1 MTSTVT
7 KSKKT
12 KIAQKRQIDRS
23 VKIKAGLIHP
33 NPWNP
38 YANKSDRLQEAIA
51 ESINEFDQI
60 QDLVVRPHPE
70 IEGEY
75 QILDGEGRH
84 RTFNPEEEV
93 YATIVHGLT
102 DGQAK
107 KITIVMDETRATAD
121 KIELSAL
128 LADLANDTSIDDLIS
143 GLPYVQV
150 ELDDLIKMA
159 TVEWDQFSS
168 DFDSDASG
176 EKGQRSDDEEGW
188 KTVYAKVPDSVFDL
202 LGQVRGLVDQER
214 SLHEKPEIAWGQILE
229 VMAAEYLAMPR

>member
-12 KIAQKRQIDRS
+12 KLPPKRQIDRS
-23 VKIKAGLIHP
+23 VRIKAGLIHP

-38 YANKSDRLQEAIA
+38 YANKSDRLQQAIA

-70 IEGEY
+70 IEGAY

-84 RTFNPEEEV
+84 RTFNPDEEV
-93 YATIVHGLT
+93 YATVVHGLT

-121 KIELSAL
+121 KIELAGL
-128 LADLANDTSIDDLIS
+128 LAELAEDSSIEELLN
-143 GLPYVQV
+143 GLPYNDS
-150 ELDDLIKMA
+150 ELQDLIKMSE
-159 TVEWDQFSS
+159 VDWDNFSQ
-168 DFDSDASG
+168 DFEPKPEESG
-176 EKGQRSDDEEGW
+176 SGDDEGW
-188 KTVYAKVPDSVFDL
+188 RTVYAKVPVSVFDL
-202 LGQVRGLVDQER
+202 LGQARSLVEQER
-214 SLHEKPEIAWGQILE
+214 RLHEKPEIAWGQVLE
-229 VMAAEYLAMPR
+229 CLTAEYLAMPR

>member
-1 MTSTVT
+1 MTSTT
-7 KSKKT
+7 KSSKT
-12 KIAQKRQIDRS
+12 KLSPKRQIDRS

-60 QDLVVRPHPE
+60 QDLVVRPHPD

-84 RTFNPEEEV
+84 RTFNAEEEV
-93 YATIVHGLT
+93 YATILHGLT

-143 GLPYVQV
+143 GLPYAQV
-150 ELDDLIKMA
+150 ELEDLIKMS
-159 TVEWDQFSS
+159 TVDWEKFST
-168 DFDSDASG
+168 DFAPEESSEG
-176 EKGQRSDDEEGW
+176 RHDDNVEEGW

-202 LGQVRGLVDQER
+202 LGQVKGLVDQER
-214 SLHEKPEIAWGQILE
+214 SLHQKPEIAWGQVLE

>member
-12 KIAQKRQIDRS
+12 KLPPKRQIDRS

-70 IEGEY
+70 IEGAY

-84 RTFNPEEEV
+84 RTFSPDEEV

-107 KITIVMDETRATAD
+107 KITIVMDETRAAAD

-128 LADLANDTSIDDLIS
+128 LAELANDTSIEDLMS
-143 GLPYVQV
+143 GLPYDQAG
-150 ELDDLIKMA
+150 LDDLIKMA
-159 TVEWDQFSS
+159 EVDWDQFSD
-168 DFDSDASG
+168 DFTAEESPEGAHD
-176 EKGQRSDDEEGW
+176 KDEEGW

-202 LGQVRGLVDQER
+202 LGQVKGLVDQER
-214 SLHEKPEIAWGQILE
+214 SLHQKPEIAWGQVLE